1 MIGAGVF
8 LSTGFMAQDL
18 RPGTILVAWV
28 VGGVVALAGAKAYA
42 AVSVVV
48 PRSGGEY
55 RFLSEL
61 IHPAVGYA
69 AGWTSLLVGFSGPV
83 AVDAVAGGS
92 FPQTLWQGLGPRLLW
107 AGLFGLATHL
117 PAVGPRSFSL

>member
-1 MIGAGVF
+1 MLSFPLVRTDNKSLGLWSGVGLVVANMIGAGVF

-61 IHPAVGYA
+61 IHPAVGY
-69 AGWTSLLVGFSGPV
+69 
-83 AVDAVAGGS
+83 GGRD
-92 FPQTLWQGLGPRLLW
+92 WMRD
-107 AGLFGLATHL
+107 GLAL
-117 PAVGPRSFSL
+117 DLSPF